1 MISVSRE
8 DSTRSLPGIAYK
20 KTMNIRTY
28 PIDLVKVFIRPGKFF
43 AARDM
48 NSDRAAKDALQFLL
62 VSTAISAILFATL
75 PVAGP
80 MGVGSR
86 LASSGIGDRLASF
99 VVISIYCAIFGAF
112 ARFGWF
118 LVGGKAGRRAFYAT
132 YAYLGSILMILA
144 PVVLAIISTAM
155 LSEMKSAIEFGRS
168 DFAEKAA
175 MIAGFTAFLACLVV
189 VGTWVIIFWNSFR
202 KLNNLSVLRSFCTMV
217 VAGAL
222 QVAAIKAISFI
233 LALAQVYLFTD

>member
-1 MISVSRE
+1 
-8 DSTRSLPGIAYK
+8 
-20 KTMNIRTY
+20 MNLRTY

-48 NSDRAAKDALQFLL
+48 NADKAAKDALQFRL
-62 VSTAISAILFATL
+62 VSTAISVILFATL
-75 PVAGP
+75 PITGLITGP
-80 MGVGSR
+80 TGVG
-86 LASSGIGDRLASF
+86 IRLASF
-99 VVISIYCAIFGAF
+99 IVISIYCTIFGAF

-155 LSEMKSAIEFGRS
+155 LSEMKTAIEFGRS
-168 DFAEKAA
+168 DFAATAA
-175 MIAGFTAFLACLVV
+175 MIAGITAFLACLIV

-222 QVAAIKAISFI
+222 QVVASSPTISFI
-233 LALAQVYLFTD
+233 LALAQVYLFTE